1 MCFEC
6 CVFNSTGGLSSTSP
20 KELTEA
26 VLAMEDTFANLQI
39 WTDLGD
45 AHFVLLHARREALQG
60 RPASALR

>member
-1 MCFEC
+1 MCFDTC
-6 CVFNSTGGLSSTSP
+6 IFILTGGLSSSSP
-20 KELTEA
+20 KELAEA

-45 AHFVLLHARREALQG
+45 AHYVLLHAHREALQG